1 MTKSTQKYNYWVV
14 GLGRVG
20 SLVARIIDDQNQLY
34 GVTVRREEDLERAT
48 RYGAN
53 VQRTTEPPEK
63 LPENCIVLICVPDTA
78 ILGVGALWAGR
89 GAIGF
94 VHFSGA
100 LGVEV
105 VQEQVRIRDVA
116 AMHPLLSVSLDDMSP
131 VIANGV
137 TFGLSAAGVA
147 RDAAMQIAD
156 WFGGTVVEVQDS
168 SREAW
173 HLLATL
179 ASNGV
184 YALIHVATQLAALH
198 GISGFDVE
206 RGLASL
212 AAQSARSAEE
222 YGAVEAATGP
232 VVRGDAGTVQ
242 KHMAVLEHDPDT
254 RMLYV
259 ELSRALIDI
268 AEMRGVSA
276 TQLTALRSVLES
288 HTNG

>member
-1 MTKSTQKYNYWVV
+1 MTESTQKYNYWVV

-20 SLVARIIDDQNQLY
+20 SLVARIIDEQGQLY
-34 GVTVRREEDLERAT
+34 GITVRRNEDLERAN
-48 RYGAN
+48 RFGES

-63 LPENCIVLICVPDTA
+63 LPQNCVVLVCVPDTA
-78 ILGVGALWAGR
+78 ILGVSALWAGR
-89 GAIGF
+89 GALAF

-105 VQEQVRIRDVA
+105 VQEQVRIKDVA
-116 AMHPLLSVSLDDMSP
+116 AMHPLLSVSLDDMAP

-137 TFGLSAAGVA
+137 TFGLSAEGVA
-147 RDAAMQIAD
+147 RGAALQIAE
-156 WFGGTVVEVQDS
+156 WFGGTVVDVQDS

-184 YALIHVATQLAALH
+184 YALIHVATQLAAVH

-212 AAQSARSAEE
+212 AAQSAQSAEE

-242 KHMAVLEHDPDT
+242 KHIALLQSDPDT
-254 RMLYV
+254 RTLYV

-276 TQLTALRSVLES
+276 TQLTAIRAVLES
-288 HTNG
+288 YATP